1 MADLAHIAL
10 ARSGANA
17 IARWRES
24 NYRIP
29 NPNPIHHTLNYQLE
43 DRAASETFEPEFVYG
58 RAKLD
63 LSGAFLSG
71 VKLAGADLSY
81 DDLGRADLTGCN
93 LRQAFL
99 EGTDLRS
106 AYLSRSN
113 LSRATFTRAS
123 MAACS
128 LLRSNLS
135 SATLQSADLTGADL
149 SSSNLSYANLEGAN
163 LSGTNLSSADLSWAN
178 LSHANLRGANITAAS
193 LVMADFTG
201 ADLRDAY
208 LVNPRLESAVFQST
222 TLGITKFISCDLSN
236 IIGLETAHHLGPS
249 TIGLDTLAK
258 SGGSI
263 PMVFLEGA
271 GVALPLIAA
280 QEPLVGVTRD
290 YPAVLIIGSTG
301 DRKLSELLRIG
312 LVASQIPCWSI
323 AADDEVAVQSGEI
336 TLTHS
341 NYYDRLVLLCT
352 AQSLEIP
359 QTCQHFAELAGGHQ
373 SGSIVSLA
381 ADSML
386 YSRNDRLCTTL
397 KAGLVL
403 DFRDWEDANTYEE
416 ALASLVRVLSKE
428 RS

>member
-1 MADLAHIAL
+1 MADLEHIAL

-29 NPNPIHHTLNYQLE
+29 NPNPVRHSLNYQLE
-43 DRAASETFEPEFVYG
+43 DRSTSENFEPEFVYG

-81 DDLGRADLTGCN
+81 DDLAGVDLTGCN
-93 LRQAFL
+93 LRQAHL
-99 EGTDLRS
+99 EGAELHS

-113 LSRATFTRAS
+113 LSRATFTRAG
-123 MAACS
+123 MAGCS
-128 LLRSNLS
+128 LVRSNLS

-163 LSGTNLSSADLSWAN
+163 LSGANLSSADLSWAN
-178 LSHANLRGANITAAS
+178 LSHANLRGANITATS
-193 LVMADFTG
+193 LVMADLTG

-208 LVNPRLESAVFQST
+208 LINPCLESAIVQNV
-222 TLGITKFISCDLSN
+222 TLGITKFINCDLSSV
-236 IIGLETAHHLGPS
+236 IGLETAHHLGPS

-263 PMVFLEGA
+263 PRAFLEGV
-271 GVALPLIAA
+271 GVAPPLIAA
-280 QEPLVGVTRD
+280 QDSLVGVTRN
-290 YPAVLIIGSTG
+290 YPAVLIIGSTR
-301 DRKLSELLRIG
+301 DRELAEGLQLSLR
-312 LVASQIPCWSI
+312 ASQIPCWSI
-323 AADDEVAVQSGEI
+323 AADDEEGAQSGEI
-336 TLTHS
+336 TLAQS

-359 QTCQHFAELAGGHQ
+359 QTCQHFAELAAGHQ
-373 SGSIVSLA
+373 SGSIVVLA
-381 ADSML
+381 ADGTL
-386 YSRNDRLCTTL
+386 YSREDRLCTTL
-397 KAGLVL
+397 KQGLVL
-403 DFRDWEDANTYEE
+403 DFRDWEDADTYID
-416 ALASLVRVLSKE
+416 ALAALVRALSRE
-428 RS
+428 GH